1 MFTKILITT
10 GVIGMALALIYFVF
24 ADKSAGNEQQVVDYT
39 KMFFFGSAA
48 LIPAA
53 YVLRFLGHILGVGSG
68 RCRKCGKRIERQEM
82 YCFDHR
88 LESIRQAQ
96 DRGGTRYSD
105 QKPKP
110 RR

>member
-1 MFTKILITT
+1 MFTKILITA
-10 GVIGMALALIYFVF
+10 GILGMALALAYFMV
-24 ADKSAGNEQQVVDYT
+24 ADKSGSNNLKVVDQT
-39 KMFFFGSAA
+39 KLIFFGSAA

-53 YVLRFLGHILGVGSG
+53 YVLRFLGSILGVNSG

-82 YCFDHR
+82 FCFDHR
-88 LESIRQAQ
+88 LESIRQAH
-96 DRGGTRYSD
+96 DRGTRFSD

>member
-1 MFTKILITT
+1 MFSKILITS
-10 GVIGMALALIYFVF
+10 GVIGMALALLYFVV
-24 ADKSAGNEQQVVDYT
+24 ADKSTGNNQQVVDNT
-39 KMFFFGSAA
+39 KMIFFGSAA
-48 LIPAA
+48 LIPTG
-53 YVLRFLGHILGVGSG
+53 YVLRFLGRILGVGSG

-82 YCFDHR
+82 FCFDHR

-96 DRGGTRYSD
+96 DRGTRFSD